1 MRTVKLRSTTP
12 TWLYI
17 NYEASAFLVCFD
29 CQSSRT
35 DLFVV
40 KRGSLLNTTARKQ
53 KSWCLPQQCFFCVC
67 VCGRGVHVHF
77 RPQLRNWYHQR
88 AKKNYG
94 TSLQTEPRW
103 DGKQQRWAR
112 RFDTTETRVDAA
124 AGRTVWSETLCSLYS
139 SKNFFKPQEL
149 QASWAHVC
157 RGQCTEHGSSPP
169 LGKKLCHLPPH
180 THTTCNSGNAVLLK
194 RWNTL
199 LTPEDQRGIKKK
211 NASDAEYI
219 KSYELNDFFAKADK
233 TGCQGSLTSYRGGS
247 PNLGSQSQCR
257 NKPQLWV
264 YEPMS

>member
-67 VCGRGVHVHF
+67 VCVGGGFTYISGLSFEIDITSELKKIMEH
-77 RPQLRNWYHQR
+77 LSKRNQDGMGSSSGEHAVSTQQKR
-88 AKKNYG
+88 ESTRLLEEPFEAK
-94 TSLQTEPRW
+94 
-103 DGKQQRWAR
+103 
-112 RFDTTETRVDAA
+112 
-124 AGRTVWSETLCSLYS
+124 LCSLYS

-199 LTPEDQRGIKKK
+199 LTPEDQRGIKK
-211 NASDAEYI
+211 
-219 KSYELNDFFAKADK
+219 
-233 TGCQGSLTSYRGGS
+233 
-247 PNLGSQSQCR
+247 
-257 NKPQLWV
+257 NKCIRCWI
-264 YEPMS
+264 Y